1 MTDPFTVLGLERG
14 DLLAAAGCLH
24 RYRQPHMVALVARL
38 SEAEHRGTL
47 AQNHAP
53 NATECP
59 PVDQDGSTRGNGRTN
74 IEAVRTAHRAAEGHA
89 CTHHW
94 QDTGNPGTR
103 YCTRC
108 GTEWTE
114 AGT

>member
-1 MTDPFTVLGLERG
+1 MTDPLTILGLERG

-38 SEAEHRGTL
+38 SEAEHRATL

-59 PVDQDGSTRGNGRTN
+59 QIDQEGSTRGNGRTN
-74 IEAVRTAHRAAEGHA
+74 LEAVRTAHRASHDAE
-89 CTHHW
+89 
-94 QDTGNPGTR
+94 
-103 YCTRC
+103 
-108 GTEWTE
+108 TEQ
-114 AGT
+114 